1 MSLRS
6 YIKVLLVSAFDA
18 PFIQDDIETIGN
30 KFILKKQIGHGLPA
44 ILKII
49 LNILTT
55 DVLFCWFASVYS
67 FVGVFIGKM
76 IDIKTIVVV
85 GGVDAVKD
93 AELGYGIWLNPWKAK
108 LVRYVFR
115 NATYILVVDPSLKL
129 PVISLAEYNGENI
142 RYVPTGYDSDSWKPF
157 GEKDKI
163 VLTVAAI
170 NDETTFRLKG
180 IDTLIESARHLPNI
194 QFIVVGVSEK
204 IVSQKNLPKNFRMI
218 SKMPRENLL
227 PFYQRAKV
235 YCQPSLHEGLPNAL
249 CEAMLCGCFP
259 IATNVNG
266 NPTALGDT
274 GILIPISDSEKLTA
288 AILTGLSA
296 SSGEGMRARARIVSL
311 FPKTKRANEI
321 IRLIETENK

>member
-1 MSLRS
+1 MTLRS
-6 YIKVLLVSAFDA
+6 YIKVLLVAAFDA
-18 PFIQDDIETIGN
+18 SFIQDDIETIEN
-30 KFILKKQIGHGLPA
+30 KFILKKRIGHGLPA
-44 ILKII
+44 LIKII
-49 LNILTT
+49 FNTLTT

-76 IDIKTIVVV
+76 INIKTIIVV
-85 GGVDAVKD
+85 GGVDAAKD

-108 LVRYVFR
+108 LIRYVFR
-115 NATYILVVDPSLKL
+115 NATYILVVDPSLKESA
-129 PVISLAEYNGENI
+129 ISLAEYNGDNI
-142 RYVPTGYDSDSWKPF
+142 RYVPTGYDSEFWKPL
-157 GEKDKI
+157 GEKEKI

-170 NDETTFRLKG
+170 KDETTFRRKG

-194 QFIVVGVSEK
+194 QYFVVGVDEK
-204 IVSQKNLPKNFRMI
+204 IAANKNLPQNIRLIPKV
-218 SKMPRENLL
+218 PRENLL
-227 PFYQRAKV
+227 PFYQRAKL

-274 GILIPISDSEKLTA
+274 GILIPVSDPEKLTA

-296 SSGEGMRARARIVSL
+296 ESGEGIRARARIVSL
-311 FPKTKRANEI
+311 FPRSKRANEI
-321 IRLIETENK
+321 IRFIEMENK